1 VLPQTSQSEGL
12 GRELGDLIEQ
22 LQLPD
27 FQKRMLRSR
36 WLDQVL
42 WMEGAAERAR
52 KKYYSLRLITIVGG
66 VALPALVSL
75 NLTGRAATGV
85 SWVAFALSLVIA
97 ISAAVEEFFHYGEK
111 WRHYRRNVEE
121 LKMEGWLFLQ
131 LSGRYQRHHSEHA
144 TAFPLFAGR
153 VESILKRDVA
163 TYITDVVAEKGEEKE
178 EVRSS

>member
-1 VLPQTSQSEGL
+1 MLPQTAQSQGL
-12 GRELGDLIEQ
+12 GRELGDLIEE

-42 WMEGAAERAR
+42 WMEGAAERSR
-52 KKYYSLRLITIVGG
+52 KKYYSLRLVTIIGG

-131 LSGRYQRHHSEHA
+131 LSGRYHRDYADHA
-144 TAFPLFAGR
+144 AALPSFAGR
-153 VESILKRDVA
+153 VEAILKRDVD
-163 TYITDVVAEKGEEKE
+163 TYITDVVAEKREEKE
-178 EVRSS
+178 EVQSS